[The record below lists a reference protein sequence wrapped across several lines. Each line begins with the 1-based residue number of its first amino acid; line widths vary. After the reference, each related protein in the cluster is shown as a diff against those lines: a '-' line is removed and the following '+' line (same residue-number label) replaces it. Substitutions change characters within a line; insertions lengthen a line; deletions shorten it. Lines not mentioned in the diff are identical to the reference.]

1 MFELS
6 FCGFHRFHHRSRSIT
21 VYIVNYNAFLSI
33 KWSPIRLGGPA
44 DGILTKTV
52 HKTLLGIGGM
62 GVGSGWCDIRT
73 KIKLLGGLSLHLNHL
88 IA

>member
-21 VYIVNYNAFLSI
+21 VYIANYNAFLSI

-44 DGILTKTV
+44 HGILTKTV
-52 HKTLLGIGGM
+52 HKTLP
-62 GVGSGWCDIRT
+62 GVCGSERVVGVKRWWGEGVSR
-73 KIKLLGGLSLHLNHL
+73 LVESM
-88 IA
+88 